1 MVHQMVRWL
10 VKEPSLRPVQLFSDK
25 DDYQLGESVTLRIK
39 VLDHDFSPASG
50 AALNLVVRDLHGRRS
65 MRQYIADR

>member
-25 DDYQLGESVTLRIK
+25 DGYQLGESVALRIK
-39 VLDHDFSPASG
+39 VLDHDFSPAS
-50 AALNLVVRDLHGRRS
+50 VRR
-65 MRQYIADR
+65 